1 MTHWESKGGART
13 GLEGRPCHFWLKG
26 CPAPLQG
33 SWVRVGQL
41 SAMAEGWM
49 DGGMDG
55 PMDQQMVEH
64 TER

>member
-1 MTHWESKGGART
+1 M
-13 GLEGRPCHFWLKG
+13 
-26 CPAPLQG
+26 
-33 SWVRVGQL
+33 GQL